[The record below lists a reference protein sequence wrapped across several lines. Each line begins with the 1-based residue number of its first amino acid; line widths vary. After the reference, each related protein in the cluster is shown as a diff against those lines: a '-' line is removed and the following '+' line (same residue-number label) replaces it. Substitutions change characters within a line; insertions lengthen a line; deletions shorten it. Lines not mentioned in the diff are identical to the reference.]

1 MKRIVLPVLVVL
13 AALASVPARAQA
25 QDQLPPTVAT
35 FSILGYDPETGEV
48 GGAVQSRV
56 FTLTGVLT
64 ADADAGVV
72 ATQAIVD
79 VSYGPKGIALLK
91 AGMKP
96 VTIARSLRI
105 SRSLVDR
112 VLGSSEKPKR

>member
-1 MKRIVLPVLVVL
+1 M
-13 AALASVPARAQA
+13 
-25 QDQLPPTVAT
+25 AT

-91 AGMKP
+91 QGHEARRDHQGDLGEAIPIRIRIAGP
-96 VTIARSLRI
+96 
-105 SRSLVDR
+105 SRAA
-112 VLGSSEKPKR
+112 SSR

>member
-1 MKRIVLPVLVVL
+1 MEK
-13 AALASVPARAQA
+13 A
-25 QDQLPPTVAT
+25 
-35 FSILGYDPETGEV
+35 ILTC
-48 GGAVQSRV
+48 A
-56 FTLTGVLT
+56 LTGVLT

-96 VTIARSLRI
+96 VTIARTLRI
-105 SRSLVDR
+105 SRSLEDR
-112 VLGSSEKPKR
+112 ALGSSEKPKR